1 MQTVLLSDV
10 GQEGVRLRRDLSL
23 AVPCKL
29 VAPDRFSADDI
40 RAAKVIISNMS
51 LDNADNV
58 QALKT
63 TLDQYRAVNT
73 PVLFLL
79 PDATHHAMCQA
90 NAIGA
95 TATLPANVS
104 RERLLQTVM
113 ELLAATRTSDE
124 PPTTAIA
131 RSSAMQAGISLAGI
145 MDAVENGQPVSADAL
160 TQGTNHILNAIG
172 HAEIRDWLHVVWDY
186 DDATYQHCL
195 LVAGLAAGFAHELG
209 FGTVDCRRL
218 VKASLLHDIGKAGIP
233 LTILNK
239 PDRLTGTE
247 FEIMQRHPVVG
258 HELLV
263 AQGGFDPE
271 QLSVVRHHHEYLDG
285 SGYPDRLAGAE
296 IIDLVR
302 LTTICDIY
310 AALIERRPY
319 RAALAADVAF
329 SMLEAMGG
337 KLDTTLVR
345 AFRKVTIAC
354 MN

>member
-1 MQTVLLSDV
+1 MQTVLLSDG
-10 GQEGVRLRRDLSL
+10 GQEGARLRRDLSL
-23 AVPCKL
+23 AVPCTL
-29 VAPDRFSADDI
+29 LPPGRFTADDI
-40 RAAKVIISNMS
+40 RAARVIISNMS
-51 LDNADNV
+51 LENAANV
-58 QALKT
+58 QTLKT
-63 TLDQYRAVNT
+63 ALDRYRAAHT
-73 PVLFLL
+73 PVLCIL
-79 PDATHHAMCQA
+79 PDATHRAVCQA

-104 RERLLQTVM
+104 RERLLQTVTDLIASTQDST
-113 ELLAATRTSDE
+113 EAPTSQ
-124 PPTTAIA
+124 IA
-131 RSSAMQAGISLAGI
+131 RSSAMQAGLSLAGI
-145 MDAVENGQPVSADAL
+145 MDAVEQGLPISADAL
-160 TQGTNHILNAIG
+160 TDGTNHVLNAVA

-195 LVAGLAAGFAHELG
+195 LVAGLAASFGHELG
-209 FGTVDCRRL
+209 FGAADCRRL
-218 VKASLLHDIGKAGIP
+218 VKASLLHDIGKASIP

-239 PDRLTGTE
+239 PDRLTAIE
-247 FEIMQRHPVVG
+247 FDIMQRHPVVG

-263 AQGGFDPE
+263 AQGGFDAE

-337 KLDTTLVR
+337 KLDTALVR
-345 AFRKVTIAC
+345 AFRNVTIAC